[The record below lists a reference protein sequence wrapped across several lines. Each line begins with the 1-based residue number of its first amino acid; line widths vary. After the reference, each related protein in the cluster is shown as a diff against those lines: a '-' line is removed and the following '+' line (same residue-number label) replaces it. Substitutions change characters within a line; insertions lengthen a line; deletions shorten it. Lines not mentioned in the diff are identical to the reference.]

1 MGQVRIWNPH
11 YAPGMRGDKFNA
23 QNGGMFVAHRKYHVK
38 HHRRHH
44 NRHRNPFGVSG
55 GAVSQILWTSA
66 GFVAARAVP
75 AMVLSAQNSG
85 WMGYAL
91 NLGTAF
97 LMKLFVPGGTGED
110 LFIGGVVATVSRVV
124 SDNLGTQIKGL
135 SGDPAFTL
143 GAYWNSYFAVP
154 TVSDPYGRV
163 AASPYPQPALP
174 APVGRGGMSGY
185 GGAAGS
191 RAGSPSRFAA
201 GRFG

>member
-11 YAPGMRGDKFNA
+11 YGPGARGDKSHA
-23 QNGGMFVAHRKYHVK
+23 QNGGMFVAHRKYHVR
-38 HHRRHH
+38 HHRHR
-44 NRHRNPFGVSG
+44 RHRNPFGVSG

-66 GFVAARAVP
+66 GFVAARALP
-75 AMVLSAQNSG
+75 AMVLSGQNSG

-97 LMKLFVPGGTGED
+97 LMKMFVPGSTGED

-124 SDNLGTQIKGL
+124 SDQLGTQIKGL

-163 AASPYPQPALP
+163 AASPYPAPALP
-174 APVGRGGMSGY
+174 AVATMKGY
-185 GGAAGS
+185 SGAAGS
-191 RAGSPSRFAA
+191 RAGNQSRFAS

>member
-11 YAPGMRGDKFNA
+11 YAPGTRGDKSNA
-23 QNGGMFVAHRKYHVK
+23 QNGGMFVAHRKYHRK
-38 HHRRHH
+38 HHHRRHH
-44 NRHRNPFGVSG
+44 NPFGVSG
-55 GAVSQILWTSA
+55 GAISQILWTSA

-75 AMVLSAQNSG
+75 AMALPNQNSG

-97 LMKLFVPGGTGED
+97 LLKMFVPGGTGED

-124 SDNLGTQIKGL
+124 SDQLGTQIKGL

-174 APVGRGGMSGY
+174 AVATMKGY

-191 RAGSPSRFAA
+191 RAGAPSRFAA